1 MSYVVLVANTGFES
15 RPATLRR
22 RTPSPADAHTD
33 GLRRVRI
40 LLAHAALQFG
50 EQVLEL
56 VAIPATASRTG
67 GRPEFAPD
75 TRESIEM
82 RGETTR

>member
-15 RPATLRR
+15 RAAPLRR

-40 LLAHAALQFG
+40 LLARAAFQFG

-56 VAIPATASRTG
+56 VAIPATASRTRG
-67 GRPEFAPD
+67 APNSHRT

>member
-1 MSYVVLVANTGFES
+1 MSFVVLVANTGFES
-15 RPATLRR
+15 RPAPLRR
-22 RTPSPADAHTD
+22 HTPSPADARTD

-40 LLAHAALQFG
+40 LHALAAFQFG

-56 VAIPATASRTG
+56 VAIPATARRPL

-75 TRESIEM
+75 TRASIEM